1 MENENSKTTYE
12 NTYRLEENTDEKFR
26 SKLVQETTKQVFKI
40 KSTSLQNTFYKI
52 ILLNKFFKHNN
63 LMKLKTTEKILTYN
77 YQLFS

>member
-40 KSTSLQNTFYKI
+40 KSIYKTHF
-52 ILLNKFFKHNN
+52 LNKC
-63 LMKLKTTEKILTYN
+63 Y
-77 YQLFS
+77 